1 MSYGIEFVPGN
12 ITVKQVITFCKLAE
26 SKDIDYAWITNHY
39 NNRHCYPTLAAVAMN
54 TTTLKMGPGIMNSF
68 TDTPAAM
75 ASYYCT
81 LNEISDGRAVLGIGP
96 GDLST
101 LPKIAITP
109 DKPVA
114 RLEEA
119 VTIIRQ
125 LVAGE
130 TVTKKGR
137 TFFDYD
143 GAKLTGV
150 TLPGKKGVP
159 IYIGAQGPKVLDLA
173 GRVGD
178 GALINA
184 SNPKDFAV
192 AIPIIKAACDKV
204 GKKGFDVGAYT
215 AMSIDKDVKI
225 EIEFW
230 NFTMGAR
237 LSTSIHLMDKM
248 GAVILASANFPSANL
263 IEDEWFGKPHPVG
276 LYRTVCTLPGNFL
289 NEGLHNI
296 NAIVLTNVTNVEV
309 FAKDVISFTVNDTGD
324 MRKEYSGGWV
334 GVVRPKLAWQT
345 QYRGPLHNRDGESE

>member
-1 MSYGIEFVPGN
+1 VTVVVVICDPGIVN
-12 ITVKQVITFCKLAE
+12 ILGFCKLAE

-39 NNRHCYPTLAAVAMN
+39 NNRHCYPTLAMIAAA

-75 ASYYCT
+75 ASFFCT

-101 LPKIAITP
+101 LPKLAIQP
-109 DKPVA
+109 EKPVG

-119 VTIIRQ
+119 VTQIRR
-125 LVAGE
+125 LCAGE
-130 TVTKKGR
+130 EVKKSGMQ
-137 TFFDYD
+137 FFDYD

-150 TLPGKKGVP
+150 NLPGKKGVP

-184 SNPKDFAV
+184 SNPKDFGI

-215 AMSIDKDVKI
+215 AMSIDMNEKKARNAAKI
-225 EIEFW
+225 VAAFIAAGSPPDLIARHGLDAAKVANIKNALAKFDFKTAGD
-230 NFTMGAR
+230 NVDDKTIDAFTIAGTPDIVRQKCEDLAKAGVTQIIFGSPLGPDMTNSIR
-237 LSTSIHLMDKM
+237 LL
-248 GAVILASANFPSANL
+248 
-263 IEDEWFGKPHPVG
+263 GK
-276 LYRTVCTLPGNFL
+276 Y
-289 NEGLHNI
+289 
-296 NAIVLTNVTNVEV
+296 IV
-309 FAKDVISFTVNDTGD
+309 
-324 MRKEYSGGWV
+324 
-334 GVVRPKLAWQT
+334 
-345 QYRGPLHNRDGESE
+345 